1 MNLVSNS
8 LKFSTFVYQTDGTI
22 FTFSIWDQLAC
33 LYIFSAEFGDIE
45 YGYDSS
51 RSRRTI
57 ATINNPSRNPIR
69 VGTILFTERAS
80 TLFRVG
86 RETLINAIPRY
97 NANPSATIHQYTP
110 RDEKSERA
118 LGGGEGGRGRTAEV
132 NSKASG
138 MNDRGWG
145 ATAAGGCAI
154 DWGVK
159 ERTENFLPSPPD
171 LTAPRRDATRRRK
184 QPGTA
189 LSSRDT
195 LDGIDH

>member
-1 MNLVSNS
+1 MNLVLNS

-51 RSRRTI
+51 RNRRTI

-69 VGTILFTERAS
+69 VGTMLFTSARPRSSESVAKHWSTQFRGIMRIRARRYIN
-80 TLFRVG
+80 TR
-86 RETLINAIPRY
+86 RETRRARE
-97 NANPSATIHQYTP
+97 PS
-110 RDEKSERA
+110 
-118 LGGGEGGRGRTAEV
+118 GGGRTAEV